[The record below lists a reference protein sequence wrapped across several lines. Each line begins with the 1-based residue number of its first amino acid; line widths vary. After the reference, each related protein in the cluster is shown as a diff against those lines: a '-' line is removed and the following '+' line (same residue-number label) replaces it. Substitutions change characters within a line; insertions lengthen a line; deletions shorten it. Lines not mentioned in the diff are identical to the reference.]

1 VRNKSLI
8 IAGVL
13 SCFAALLHLAIIVG
27 GPNWYRIFGAGE
39 QFATL
44 AEQGSYI
51 PPLTAL
57 GISAILFVWG
67 LYAFSGAGIIR
78 HLPLLKV
85 GLVLI
90 TSVYIVRG
98 VGGIVLA
105 AYLRSSP
112 LMENEFVFMVWS
124 SVICTVYGA
133 FHLSGLVK
141 GWNSFAPKLT

>member
-1 VRNKSLI
+1 MRNKSLI

-39 QFATL
+39 QFAML

-78 HLPLLKV
+78 RLPLLKV

-98 VGGIVLA
+98 VGGIVLV
-105 AYLRSSP
+105 AYLKSSP
-112 LMENEFVFMVWS
+112 LMEGEFVFMVWS

-141 GWNSFAPKLT
+141 SWNSFAPKLT